1 MKLRAVLAIAI
12 LATSLTSA
20 PAHANSVINISTLS
34 VALPVVHSGEVPA
47 YKRIVALGNGA
58 AEIVAALGYK
68 KYLVGRDIAST
79 MPELASIPLDTA
91 GHQVST
97 EKVLSQNPD
106 LIFIDSNTSPSTA
119 LATLKRSKVKM
130 VSIPSAYTLADILP
144 KERAIANALSTPKA
158 LALLSKKL
166 TSYSNPVNS
175 QKVAFLYLRGTAS
188 IYLVGGVGS
197 GADSILK
204 AVGYT
209 DIGAAN
215 FKTPFTDL
223 NAEALIKMQPDVI
236 LLMTKGLA
244 SVGGVKG
251 LLQLPGVAQ
260 TPAGKNQRFVTI
272 DDSLFLSFGPRT
284 SEMMP
289 LLRSAI
295 AQVLK

>member
-1 MKLRAVLAIAI
+1 
-12 LATSLTSA
+12 
-20 PAHANSVINISTLS
+20 
-34 VALPVVHSGEVPA
+34 
-47 YKRIVALGNGA
+47 
-58 AEIVAALGYK
+58 
-68 KYLVGRDIAST
+68 

-119 LATLKRSKVKM
+119 LATLKRSKIKM